1 MDTSG
6 MYPTSEPTQTQ
17 TNNPQRIIIAIG
29 VGVLVAIGIAA
40 YFTTKN
46 VTEDTT
52 SSSISVFNS
61 VKTNTVKIGEEDAS
75 TLTYLQAHDDE
86 AYCSKFDEQTD
97 GATAA
102 QLSEP
107 AVIKTISD
115 RIGASLV
122 SPFTEKLTTIM
133 NIDNGL
139 FTDLC
144 NHDGDIWTLILS
156 SDLQTMMPYHFTE
169 SNGIYSLN
177 AYNPFLTQGGYGSLF
192 FDHVPNTTIAATG
205 YSEEE
210 GLLDWE
216 YYALDGES
224 GATDLIESCNQDARE
239 TTIIL
244 ECAREY
250 VPE

>member
-1 MDTSG
+1 
-6 MYPTSEPTQTQ
+6 MYPTSEPAQTQ
-17 TNNPQRIIIAIG
+17 TKNPQIIIATIIIG
-29 VGVLVAIGIAA
+29 FLVAAGIGA
-40 YFTTKN
+40 YFITKN
-46 VTEDTT
+46 ATT
-52 SSSISVFNS
+52 DIDSSSVSIFNT
-61 VKTNTVKIGEEDAS
+61 VETNTVKMGEENAS

-86 AYCSKFDEQTD
+86 AYCSKFDEKTD
-97 GATAA
+97 GTTVA

-144 NHDGDIWTLILS
+144 NHDGDIWALILS

-210 GLLDWE
+210 GLLEWE

-224 GATDLIESCNQDARE
+224 GATDLIESCNRDARE
-239 TTIIL
+239 EMIIL
-244 ECAREY
+244 ECTREY
-250 VPE
+250 EPE